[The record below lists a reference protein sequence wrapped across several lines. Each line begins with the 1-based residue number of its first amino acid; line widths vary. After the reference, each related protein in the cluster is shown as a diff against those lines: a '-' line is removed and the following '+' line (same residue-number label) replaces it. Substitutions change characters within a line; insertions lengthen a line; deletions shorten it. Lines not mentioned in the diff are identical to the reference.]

1 MIDVVKKVFS
11 TYRPGDMGLD
21 LRDVIATQEN
31 IIKMLEA
38 NKWHYN
44 NPPESGDYIVKRCD
58 ERHYTYPTIVD
69 FYDDVTGYWDSS
81 GVDVVCWKPIYYGDI
96 DEDKNEGNV
105 YATLY

>member
-1 MIDVVKKVFS
+1 MNNDIMINVVKKVFS

-38 NKWHYN
+38 NKWHYD

-58 ERHYTYPTIVD
+58 ERHYEYPIIVD
-69 FYDDVTGYWDSS
+69 FYDDVIGWDSS
-81 GVDVVCWKPIYYGDI
+81 GYDVVCWKPIYYGDI
-96 DEDKNEGNV
+96 DEKEIIKFD
-105 YATLY
+105 

>member
-1 MIDVVKKVFS
+1 MDNDIMINVVKKVFS

-31 IIKMLEA
+31 IIKMLET
-38 NKWHYN
+38 NKWHYDD
-44 NPPESGDYIVKRCD
+44 PPESGDYIVKRCD

-96 DEDKNEGNV
+96 DEKEIIKFD
-105 YATLY
+105 